1 MQTRN
6 IAAVTCALCHA
17 AGAGVAADLIASDP
31 ASLRSALVSAAPGD
45 RVLVA
50 AGNYGAFSLSDA
62 HFLPS
67 ISLSPADP
75 DAPPVFTSIYFSD
88 VSGLSLS
95 DVKVV
100 YGQTQAPLSSYA
112 VNILRGADLDFSKME
127 IVSAADGNAGND
139 AYGVNIRN
147 SARITLRENLI
158 HDVYRGAAVFDSDD
172 IEISRNVILA
182 AGSDGVVARGSV
194 GLSVLD
200 NYFADFGIIDI
211 EVQHPDAI
219 QLWSREAPRANADVV
234 IRGNLIR
241 RGKGDATQGIFI
253 KTPEIATRNLLIEHN
268 VIEQSM
274 AQGIAVE
281 NGEGVII
288 RNNTVIP
295 DDYELDNPGVEIRAP
310 FANVSVEANISMA
323 YRLPAGATSSA
334 NVTADYFNPW
344 IASFIGAHLAA
355 PAGPSGPA
363 DYAPLGAAG
372 ARNYVRDLWAGDP
385 SAPSGTLTPAAAIA
399 DLAFADG
406 VADSASDPVPVT
418 LVSVASGGAYY
429 ASDPSPKLSAA
440 PSIALD
446 ARARLPDAAAGWR
459 LLAAVPNSY
468 DLRIDRS
475 RIRFSVWTAAG
486 VTRLDGVGGA
496 LLDLAAHNIRAAYD
510 GVAGTMSITLDG
522 VEIAH
527 GAAPVGPI
535 AYNPTQR
542 LYIAGAPWGL
552 LFGDGVERLK
562 ISR

>member
-6 IAAVTCALCHA
+6 IAAISCALCLA
-17 AGAGVAADLIASDP
+17 AGASAAADLIASDP
-31 ASLRSALVSAAPGD
+31 ASLRSVLASAAPGD
-45 RVLVA
+45 RILIA
-50 AGNYGAFSLSDA
+50 AGNYGAFSLSDT
-62 HFLPS
+62 HFSPS
-67 ISLSPADP
+67 VGLSPADP
-75 DAPPVFTSIYFSD
+75 DAPPVFTSIHLSD

-95 DVKVV
+95 DVKVI

-127 IVSAADGNAGND
+127 IMSAADGNAGND
-139 AYGVNIRN
+139 AYGVNIRD
-147 SARITLRENLI
+147 SARITLRETLI

-194 GLSVLD
+194 GLSILD
-200 NYFADFGIIDI
+200 NYFADFSIIDMN
-211 EVQHPDAI
+211 VQHPDAI
-219 QLWSREAPRANADVV
+219 QLWSREAPRANENVI

-241 RGKGDATQGIFI
+241 RGTGDPTQGIFI
-253 KTPEIATRNLLIEHN
+253 KTPEIATRDLLIEHN

-295 DDYELDNPGVEIRAP
+295 DNYELDSPGIEIRAP
-310 FANVSVEANISMA
+310 FANASVEANIAMA
-323 YRLPAGATSSA
+323 YRLPADVTSSA

-355 PAGPSGPA
+355 PADPSDPA
-363 DYAPLGAAG
+363 DYAPLGETG
-372 ARNYVRDLWAGDP
+372 ARNYARDLWAGEP
-385 SAPSGTLTPAAAIA
+385 SAPSATLTPPALIA
-399 DLAFADG
+399 DLAFAGGILD
-406 VADSASDPVPVT
+406 AAPNPVPVM
-418 LVSVASGGAYY
+418 LFSAAAGGAYY
-429 ASDPSPKLSAA
+429 ASDSSPRLSAA
-440 PSIALD
+440 PSIALT
-446 ARARLPDAAAGWR
+446 ARASLPDAAAGWR
-459 LLAAVPNSY
+459 LIAAVPNSY
-468 DLRIDRS
+468 DLRIDRN

-486 VTRLDGVGGA
+486 VTRLDGVDNA
-496 LLDLAAHNIRAAYD
+496 LLDLAAHDIRAAYD
-510 GVAGTMSITLDG
+510 GVAGTMLITLDG

-527 GAAPVGPI
+527 SAAPAGPI

-562 ISR
+562 ITR